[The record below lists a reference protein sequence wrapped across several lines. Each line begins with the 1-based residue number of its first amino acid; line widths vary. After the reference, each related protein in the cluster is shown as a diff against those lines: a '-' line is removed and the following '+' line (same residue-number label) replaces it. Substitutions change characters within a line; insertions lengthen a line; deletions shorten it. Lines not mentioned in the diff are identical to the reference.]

1 MLEELLRSI
10 DEQAKKH
17 VDKVFGKKKNNYGF
31 DRQRVQKIISFLSE
45 TVEKFKSIMNFLKA
59 AKVEGS
65 FFDYSILDET
75 YHCLQVPRQGKV
87 YHYHRTL
94 KRDGDGRLVVA
105 RYFGAVHDESANKKL
120 EKWREA
126 KEKMRTIRANMSEL
140 EYAVNYT
147 EAAFNIV
154 KDMLKELT
162 DLVNNSK
169 KELTKPL
176 EVRP

>member
-1 MLEELLRSI
+1 MKIMSKQVEK
-10 DEQAKKH
+10 D
-17 VDKVFGKKKNNYGF
+17 YGF

-59 AKVEGS
+59 AKLEGQ
-65 FFDYSILDET
+65 FFNYSILEET
-75 YHCLQVPRQGKV
+75 YHCLQVPRNGKT
-87 YHYHRTL
+87 YFYHRAL
-94 KRDGDGRLVVA
+94 KREDGKLTVA
-105 RYFGAVHDESANKKL
+105 RYFGATHDEAANRKL
-120 EKWREA
+120 EAWREA

-176 EVRP
+176 EVKP